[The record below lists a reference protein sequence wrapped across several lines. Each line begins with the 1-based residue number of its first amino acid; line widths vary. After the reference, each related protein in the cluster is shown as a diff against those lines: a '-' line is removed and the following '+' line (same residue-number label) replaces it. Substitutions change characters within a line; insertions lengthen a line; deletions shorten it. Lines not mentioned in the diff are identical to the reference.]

1 MKDTKTLKVTSKP
14 RLNCQSCDKTFS
26 SPMTLK
32 SHMETVHEK
41 IKLKCPSCDKH
52 FTKYTLSSHIK
63 IVHEGVNFNCDS
75 CGKGFA
81 TSQNLKN
88 HVRIVHEKVKIKC
101 DSCDS
106 TFGTSQNLKH
116 HKRSVHEKIRFKCN
130 LCDRTFAQPHTLKM
144 HIRDFHQIIQVEKFN
159 ENLTMSTVK
168 NDKDNSNDK
177 DKILIEFKKD
187 AINEDQT
194 NDSESVKVK
203 SEIEV
208 HGNISENIQDESDQ
222 DELINEVGL
231 DHHNKTVSGDT
242 KNLPMD
248 TVNHKKTN
256 DTEKMLTE
264 IDKEGINQDQ
274 IHDSESAKVESVK
287 ESEYDQVMS
296 TQDELINDQ
305 DIKIEESREKPDE
318 EGKKQNGM
326 KGEKSPKKCKKFPCK
341 WCRKGY
347 VNSKDLKNHTKIV
360 HGLEPNNCVS
370 CGKKFESISGLTVHI
385 KRGCKGAKV
394 HKGVKFSCKSCNKT
408 YLQKGGLNYH
418 NKTVHQDIKVE
429 PSSNENIRM
438 VEVKHEKIDHNELAQ
453 IEINKA
459 DDLNEDLIND
469 SEFAKAELVFDKEDQ
484 KDQEISNQD
493 ETDQE
498 LQHDETN
505 VKEEINKGESDNQ
518 TESTQD
524 DLVYDQD
531 TQDEKPDQKGKK
543 QSKMLVEKSLKMSK
557 IFSCK

>member
-26 SPMTLK
+26 SPMTLR

-41 IKLKCPSCDKH
+41 IKLKCPSCDKQ

-130 LCDRTFAQPHTLKM
+130 LCDSTFAQPHTLKM

-168 NDKDNSNDK
+168 NDKDNSNDT

-194 NDSESVKVK
+194 NDSESVKIK

-256 DTEKMLTE
+256 DTEKKIKQEM
-264 IDKEGINQDQ
+264 INYN
-274 IHDSESAKVESVK
+274 ESWA
-287 ESEYDQVMS
+287 
-296 TQDELINDQ
+296 
-305 DIKIEESREKPDE
+305 
-318 EGKKQNGM
+318 
-326 KGEKSPKKCKKFPCK
+326 
-341 WCRKGY
+341 
-347 VNSKDLKNHTKIV
+347 
-360 HGLEPNNCVS
+360 
-370 CGKKFESISGLTVHI
+370 
-385 KRGCKGAKV
+385 
-394 HKGVKFSCKSCNKT
+394 
-408 YLQKGGLNYH
+408 
-418 NKTVHQDIKVE
+418 
-429 PSSNENIRM
+429 
-438 VEVKHEKIDHNELAQ
+438 
-453 IEINKA
+453 
-459 DDLNEDLIND
+459 
-469 SEFAKAELVFDKEDQ
+469 
-484 KDQEISNQD
+484 
-493 ETDQE
+493 
-498 LQHDETN
+498 
-505 VKEEINKGESDNQ
+505 
-518 TESTQD
+518 
-524 DLVYDQD
+524 
-531 TQDEKPDQKGKK
+531 
-543 QSKMLVEKSLKMSK
+543 
-557 IFSCK
+557 